1 MRILYCN
8 SAATS
13 IFLSLCFLFSNPF
26 QSLADEG
33 MWLPMLLQETVYH
46 DMQNEGLKL
55 TPEDIYSMNQSS
67 LKDAVVQYG
76 AGCTGAM
83 ISGDGLIITNHHCAI
98 GRLQSLSSVSN
109 DYVKNGFWAKSRSEE
124 LPVRGI
130 SITFIIRME
139 DVTERMMSSLV
150 AGSPGARSKA
160 ADSIS
165 KAIISE
171 AIHGTKY
178 SATIRPFF
186 NGNQYILIVSEVFKD
201 IRLVGAPPQS
211 IADFGGDADNYV
223 WPRQTGDFALF
234 RIYAGAGNEPA
245 DYAAENVPY
254 RPRYFFSVSLKGVK
268 ENDFVMVFGFPG
280 KTSEYATSFAVDLVQ
295 NVSDPEKVA
304 IREVRRDIW
313 SRHMKDNDTV
323 RLKYA
328 AKMYGLSNYTKRWQ
342 GEMTGLKRA
351 NVIAKKQQYEAEFT
365 DRINNNEQWK
375 NEYGSLLTDLKLNYD
390 SLRGMQPVV
399 DYYTEALQ
407 TPEIWK
413 VAPILR
419 PLVDS
424 MVNRKTVDSVM
435 LKMIANISKQ
445 LDGFYKDYDAA
456 ADEEMTDA
464 MLELY
469 GRNAGAELTP
479 PELGELI
486 QKYGADYGPLSRYL
500 FETSMLDNEK
510 ELKLLLQHFK
520 KGSEKKIMNDP
531 AFKISLAIT
540 QYYNDFI
547 LPPFNRV
554 SENISRLQQRYMK
567 AQMLV
572 FPEKIFY
579 PDANLSLRLAYGTV
593 KGYWLKDAVLLGYY
607 STLDGLAEKFKP
619 GDEFYDAPPQLLA
632 LNEQRD
638 FGRYADADGT
648 LHTCFITTAHTTSGC
663 SGAPVVD
670 ATGNLVGLNF
680 DRSSEATAGDYFYDP
695 AQFRNIAVDIR
706 YVLFIMDKF
715 SGAGYLLD
723 EMKFAQ

>member
-1 MRILYCN
+1 MRTLR
-8 SAATS
+8 SRFS
-13 IFLSLCFLFSNPF
+13 SLLIFLFGVICLPFSV
-26 QSLADEG
+26 LADEG

-55 TPEDIYSMNQSS
+55 TPEDIYSVNQSS

-139 DVTERMMSSLV
+139 DVTERIMSSFA
-150 AGSPGARSKA
+150 AGSPGARAKA
-160 ADSIS
+160 TDSIS

-211 IADFGGDADNYV
+211 VADFGGDADNYV

-254 RPRYFFSVSLKGVK
+254 RPRYFFPVSLKGVK

-295 NVSDPEKVA
+295 NVSNPEKVA

-342 GEMTGLKRA
+342 GEMMGLRRS

-365 DRINNNEQWK
+365 DRINNHDEWK
-375 NEYGSLLTDLKLNYD
+375 SEYGSLLADLKLNYD

-399 DYYTEALQ
+399 DFYTEALQ

-413 VAPILR
+413 VAPILK

-424 MVNRKTVDSVM
+424 MVNRKTVDSVI

-445 LDGFYKDYDAA
+445 LDGFYKDYDAD
-456 ADEEMTDA
+456 ADEEMTAA

-469 GRNAGAELTP
+469 GRHAGAELTP
-479 PELGELI
+479 VELGELI
-486 QKYGADYGPLSRYL
+486 QKYGADYRPLSRYL

-510 ELKLLLQHFK
+510 ELKQLLQHFK
-520 KGSEKKIMNDP
+520 KGGEKKIMNDP

-540 QYYNDFI
+540 QYYNNLI
-547 LPPFNRV
+547 LPPFSRV
-554 SENISRLQQRYMK
+554 TDHINLLQREYMA
-567 AQMLV
+567 AQMVV
-572 FPEKIFY
+572 FPEMKFY
-579 PDANLSLRLAYGTV
+579 PDANLTLRVGYGRIS
-593 KGYWLKDAVLLGYY
+593 GYEARDAVHLHYFT
-607 STLDGLAEKFKP
+607 TLDGLAEKFKP
-619 GDEFYDAPPQLLA
+619 GDEYYDAPAQLMNLYH
-632 LNEQRD
+632 QKD
-638 FGRYADADGT
+638 YGRYADADGT
-648 LHTCFITTAHTTSGC
+648 LHTCFITTAHTTGGC

-670 ATGNLVGLNF
+670 ATGNLIGLNF
-680 DRSSEATAGDYFYDP
+680 DRSGEATAGDYYYDP
-695 AQFRNIAVDIR
+695 DHFRNIAVDIR
-706 YVLFIMDKF
+706 YALFIMDKF
-715 SGAGYLLD
+715 AGAGYLLG
-723 EMKFAQ
+723 EMQFAQ